1 MAYISGLSQTDVAEK
16 LGVKQ
21 AAVSQFEKA
30 VRPRQTT
37 LEKLAALYGCRP
49 TQLILD

>member
-1 MAYISGLSQTDVAEK
+1 MAEK

-30 VRPRQTT
+30 ERLRQAT
-37 LEKLAALYGCRP
+37 LEKLAALYGRRP
-49 TQLILD
+49 TQLTLD